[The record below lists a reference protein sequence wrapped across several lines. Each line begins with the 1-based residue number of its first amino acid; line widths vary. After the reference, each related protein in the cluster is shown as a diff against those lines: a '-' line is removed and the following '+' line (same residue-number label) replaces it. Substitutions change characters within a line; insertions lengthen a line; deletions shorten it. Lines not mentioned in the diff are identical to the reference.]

1 MSSFL
6 AKLELDGEIYTVL
19 ECDYSFQKKRDKT
32 SKPTGETSGGEINL
46 SIESNGKTD
55 FADWI
60 LSQDRTKKGNI
71 IFYRRDGMS
80 KLYDIEFDKA
90 YCLDFKETFNSTDS
104 SPMKIDFTMV
114 ARTLKF
120 NSKSVYEKNWKI

>member
-1 MSSFL
+1 
-6 AKLELDGEIYTVL
+6 
-19 ECDYSFQKKRDKT
+19 
-32 SKPTGETSGGEINL
+32 
-46 SIESNGKTD
+46 
-55 FADWI
+55 
-60 LSQDRTKKGNI
+60 
-71 IFYRRDGMS
+71 MS

-104 SPMKIDFTMV
+104 SPMKIDFTIV